1 MCIRDSQK
9 GIVYG
14 TSETKF
20 TPDGNITRE
29 QLAAILYRYAQNAKY
44 DTDKVAD
51 LTAFPDVD
59 DISAYAR
66 RALAWAN
73 AEGLVS
79 GTLASDG
86 ETYLDPQGYATR
98 AQVASILMRFVKNI
112 VEK

>member
-1 MCIRDSQK
+1 M
-9 GIVYG
+9 
-14 TSETKF
+14 
-20 TPDGNITRE
+20 
-29 QLAAILYRYAQNAKY
+29 
-44 DTDKVAD
+44 
-51 LTAFPDVD
+51 D